1 MKTQET
7 MKAISTAFNF
17 TSEKISQ
24 NLVEYFR
31 REEFELSEDQIRQ
44 VLSIVESSVGQ
55 SLSLTCSSIEKTL
68 E

>member
-7 MKAISTAFNF
+7 MKAVSTAFSF

-55 SLSLTCSSIEKTL
+55 SLLLTCSTIEKTL
-68 E
+68 K